1 MKKTCRLCGEEFEWR
16 EGKPGLV
23 DVCLNCVQDPERVER
38 AKGEIR
44 LADGIYVKAG
54 LPIKSKDFS
63 E

>member
-1 MKKTCRLCGEEFEWR
+1 MKKICRLCDEEFEWR

-23 DVCLNCVQDPERVER
+23 DVCLNCIQYPERVER

-44 LADGIYVKAG
+44 LADGVYEKVG
-54 LPIKSKDFS
+54 LPIKSKEFL